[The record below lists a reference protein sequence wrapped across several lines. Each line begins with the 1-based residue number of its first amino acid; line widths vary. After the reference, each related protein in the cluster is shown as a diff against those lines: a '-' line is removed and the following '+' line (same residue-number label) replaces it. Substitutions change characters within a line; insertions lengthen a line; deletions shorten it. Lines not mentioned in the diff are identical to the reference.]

1 MKIDGRF
8 WLSKDGENFLGSGRI
23 QLLKIIEKTGS
34 MNAAAKEMKMSYK
47 AAWERVNSMNALA
60 DEPLITRTTGGRG
73 GGGTTL
79 TPYAHQLI
87 QTYERLRTVHTKFID
102 RFAEAG
108 GDADRLESIL
118 NRTFLTTSARNQLP
132 SKVKS
137 ITQDELSTNLEL
149 SLFGDVSLIS
159 SITSKSAK
167 DMALAIGSDTYA
179 IIKSSDIDIV
189 KIPPKASNTLNII
202 NGVIEFIE
210 TSQHSQEVTLKVNDS
225 LSLVAASS
233 KDGSELNLQ
242 VGQSAYAVLNTKN
255 IIIGL

>member
-8 WLSKDGENFLGSGRI
+8 WLSKDGESFLGSGRI

-60 DEPLITRTTGGRG
+60 DEPLITRTTGGKG

-87 QTYERLRTVHTKFID
+87 HTFERLQAVHAKFID

-108 GDADRLESIL
+108 GDADRLENII

-132 SKVKS
+132 SKVSS

-149 SLFGDVSLIS
+149 TLLGGVYLVS
-159 SITSKSAK
+159 SITAKSAK
-167 DMALAIGSDTYA
+167 DMALCEGSNTYA

-189 KIPPKASNTLNII
+189 RTPPKSSQNLNII
-202 NGVIEFIE
+202 KGVVDSVE
-210 TSQHSQEVTLKVNDS
+210 TSEHSQEITFKVNES
-225 LSLVAASS
+225 LSFIAAISR
-233 KDGSELNLQ
+233 DVSELSLEA
-242 VGQSAYAVLNTKN
+242 GESAYAIINTKN

>member
-8 WLSKDGENFLGSGRI
+8 WLSKDGESFLGSGRI

-60 DEPLITRTTGGRG
+60 DEPLITRTTGGKG

-87 QTYERLRTVHTKFID
+87 RTFERLQAVHAKFID

-108 GDADRLESIL
+108 GDADRLENII

-149 SLFGDVSLIS
+149 SLLGGVSLVS
-159 SITSKSAK
+159 SITAKSAK
-167 DMALAIGSDTYA
+167 DMALCEGNDTYA
-179 IIKSSDIDIV
+179 IIKSSDIVIV
-189 KIPPKASNTLNII
+189 KTPPKSCENLNII
-202 NGVIEFIE
+202 EGVVDSVE
-210 TSQHSQEVTLKVNDS
+210 TSEHSKEITFKVNES
-225 LSLVAASS
+225 LSLVAAISRNI
-233 KDGSELNLQ
+233 SELSLEA
-242 VGQSAYAVLNTKN
+242 GESAYAIINTKN

>member
-1 MKIDGRF
+1 
-8 WLSKDGENFLGSGRI
+8 
-23 QLLKIIEKTGS
+23 
-34 MNAAAKEMKMSYK
+34 MKMSYK

-87 QTYERLRTVHTKFID
+87 ETYERLREVHAKFID

-108 GDADRLESIL
+108 GDADRLEAIL

-159 SITSKSAK
+159 SITAKSAK
-167 DMALAIGSDTYA
+167 DMALHEGSDTYA
-179 IIKSSDIDIV
+179 IIKSSDIEIV
-189 KIPPKASNTLNII
+189 KTAPKAHKNLNII
-202 NGVIEFIE
+202 EGVIDSIE
-210 TSQHSQEVTLKVNDS
+210 TSEHSQEIVFRVNNS
-225 LSLVAASS
+225 LLLVAAISR
-233 KDGSELNLQ
+233 DDLELNLE
-242 VGQSAYAVLNTKN
+242 VKEKAYAIINTKN

>member
-8 WLSKDGENFLGSGRI
+8 WLSKDGESFLGSGRI

-87 QTYERLRTVHTKFID
+87 QTYDRLRAVHAKFID

-108 GDADRLESIL
+108 GDADRLESII

-137 ITQDELSTNLEL
+137 ITQDELSTNLDL
-149 SLFGDVSLIS
+149 SLLGDVSLIS
-159 SITSKSAK
+159 NITAKSAK
-167 DMALAIGSDTYA
+167 DMALHEGSDTYA
-179 IIKSSDIDIV
+179 IIKSSDIEIV
-189 KIPPKASNTLNII
+189 KTAPKAHKNLNIMQGI
-202 NGVIEFIE
+202 IDSIE
-210 TSQHSQEVTLKVNDS
+210 TSEHSLEITFKVNSS
-225 LSLVAASS
+225 LSLIAAISRDTLDTSLEVGS
-233 KDGSELNLQ
+233 K
-242 VGQSAYAVLNTKN
+242 AYAIINTKN

>member
-8 WLSKDGENFLGSGRI
+8 WLSKNGKNFLGSGRI
-23 QLLKIIEKTGS
+23 ELLKMVEKTGS

-47 AAWERVNSMNALA
+47 AAWERVNGMNALA
-60 DEPLITRTTGGRG
+60 DEPLITRTTGGKG

-87 QTYERLRTVHTKFID
+87 LTYERLSEVHRKFIE

-108 GDADRLESIL
+108 GDADRLENII

-149 SLFGDVSLIS
+149 SLIGSVSLIS
-159 SITSKSAK
+159 SITAKSAK
-167 DMALAIGSDTYA
+167 DMSLHVDSDTYA

-189 KIPPKASNTLNII
+189 TTPPPACKTLNII
-202 NGVIEFIE
+202 EGKIVSLE
-210 TSQHSQEVTLKVNDS
+210 TSQHSQEITFEVNETLT
-225 LSLVAASS
+225 LVAAQC
-233 KDGSELNLQ
+233 KDEHQERLKIGDI
-242 VGQSAYAVLNTKN
+242 AYAIINTKN

>member
-8 WLSKDGENFLGSGRI
+8 WLSKDGESFLGSGRI

-47 AAWERVNSMNALA
+47 AAWERLNSMNALA

-87 QTYERLRTVHTKFID
+87 QTYERLHAVHAKFID

-132 SKVKS
+132 SKVKN

-149 SLFGDVSLIS
+149 ALLGDVSIVS
-159 SITSKSAK
+159 SITAKSAK
-167 DMALAIGSDTYA
+167 DMALHIGSDTYA
-179 IIKSSDIDIV
+179 IIKSSDIEIV
-189 KIPPKASNTLNII
+189 KTAPKAHKNLNII
-202 NGVIEFIE
+202 KGVIDSVE
-210 TSQHSQEVTLKVNDS
+210 TSEHSQEITFRVSDS
-225 LSLVAASS
+225 LSLVAAISRDSAESS
-233 KDGSELNLQ
+233 LK
-242 VGQSAYAVLNTKN
+242 VGESAYAIINTKN

>member
-8 WLSKDGENFLGSGRI
+8 WLSKDGESFLGSGRI
-23 QLLKIIEKTGS
+23 ELLKIIEKTGS

-79 TPYAHQLI
+79 TSYAHQLI
-87 QTYERLRTVHTKFID
+87 ETYERLREVHAKFID

-108 GDADRLESIL
+108 GDADRLEAIL

-159 SITSKSAK
+159 SITAKSAK
-167 DMALAIGSDTYA
+167 DMALHEGSDTYA
-179 IIKSSDIDIV
+179 IIKSSDIEIV
-189 KIPPKASNTLNII
+189 KTAPKAHKNLNII
-202 NGVIEFIE
+202 EGVIDSIE
-210 TSQHSQEVTLKVNDS
+210 TSEHSQEIVFRVNNS
-225 LSLVAASS
+225 LLLVAAISR
-233 KDGSELNLQ
+233 DDLELNLE
-242 VGQSAYAVLNTKN
+242 VKEKAYAIINTKN

>member
-8 WLSKDGENFLGSGRI
+8 WLSKNGKSFLGSGRI
-23 QLLKIIEKTGS
+23 ELLKTIEETGS

-47 AAWERVNSMNALA
+47 AAWERVNSMNELA
-60 DEPLITRTTGGRG
+60 DEALITRTTGGKG

-87 QTYERLRTVHTKFID
+87 QTYERLREVHQKFIE

-108 GDADRLESIL
+108 DDAQRLEQIL

-132 SKVKS
+132 SKVKN

-149 SLFGDVSLIS
+149 SLLGGVSLIS
-159 SITSKSAK
+159 SITAKSAK
-167 DMALAIGSDTYA
+167 DMALHKGSDTYA
-179 IIKSSDIDIV
+179 LIKSSDINIV
-189 KIPPKASNTLNII
+189 SNPPKEYENLNII
-202 NGVIEFIE
+202 EGIISSVE
-210 TSQHSQEVTLKVNDS
+210 TSEHSLEIILRVNDS
-225 LSLVAASS
+225 LSLVAAINKDEHQESF
-233 KDGSELNLQ
+233 KDGQ
-242 VGQSAYAVLNTKN
+242 KAYALINTKN